1 MSKGQGKGG
10 FKQPIKKG
18 EETHTKGE
26 KTQVKS
32 EGFQTKKINEE
43 ELGKEFMVPDYRPKS
58 LLRKKQISKTKK
70 RKLNKIARKSRKVNQ
85 RWAKN
90 K

>member
-1 MSKGQGKGG
+1 MDGNKP
-10 FKQPIKKG
+10 KQQRAKPVDKQN
-18 EETHTKGE
+18 TLNLDE
-26 KTQVKS
+26 KFNKPTI
-32 EGFQTKKINEE
+32 EIREE
-43 ELGKEFMVPDYRPKS
+43 ELGKEFMVPDYRNKS
-58 LLRKKQISKTKK
+58 LLTKKQISKTKK

>member
-1 MSKGQGKGG
+1 MN
-10 FKQPIKKG
+10 
-18 EETHTKGE
+18 
-26 KTQVKS
+26 
-32 EGFQTKKINEE
+32 FQEQIA
-43 ELGKEFMVPDYRPKS
+43 ELARKANKEDMESGDDWLSDYRPRS
-58 LLRKKQISKTKK
+58 LFTKKQISKTKK

>member
-1 MSKGQGKGG
+1 MDGNKP
-10 FKQPIKKG
+10 KQQREKPVDKHNLNLDKVNKPKPIVIK
-18 EETHTKGE
+18 
-26 KTQVKS
+26 
-32 EGFQTKKINEE
+32 EE
-43 ELGKEFMVPDYRPKS
+43 ELGEEFKVPDYRNKS
-58 LLRKKQISKTKK
+58 LFTKKQISKTKK